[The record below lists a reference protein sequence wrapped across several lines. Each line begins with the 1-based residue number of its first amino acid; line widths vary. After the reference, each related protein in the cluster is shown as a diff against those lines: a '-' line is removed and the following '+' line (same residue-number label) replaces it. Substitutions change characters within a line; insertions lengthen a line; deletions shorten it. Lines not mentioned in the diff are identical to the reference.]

1 MAKIVKLKLKDIE
14 NIVRKTIKESEFD
27 DFDTKIQPEELPGAE
42 DYEDQMS
49 DEPKRKASIMVDA
62 DGNHYVVD
70 DETKLIYGI
79 VTKKDGEHHDK
90 M

>member
-49 DEPKRKASIMVDA
+49 DELKRNIQIMKDKN
-62 DGNHYVVD
+62 GKHYVIDVD
-70 DETKLIYGI
+70 TEEILGAK
-79 VTKKDGEHHDK
+79 
-90 M
+90 

>member
-49 DEPKRKASIMVDA
+49 DEPKRNIQIMKDKN
-62 DGNHYVVD
+62 GKHYVIDVD
-70 DETKLIYGI
+70 TEEILGAK
-79 VTKKDGEHHDK
+79 
-90 M
+90 